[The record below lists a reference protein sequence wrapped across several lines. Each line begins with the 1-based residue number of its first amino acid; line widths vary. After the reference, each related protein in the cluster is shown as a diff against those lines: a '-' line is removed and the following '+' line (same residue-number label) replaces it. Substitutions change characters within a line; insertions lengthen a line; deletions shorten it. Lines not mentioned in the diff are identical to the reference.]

1 MINKLDYLEYII
13 ENEENIERN
22 LKYFGYKNTIDFTP
36 VQLKK
41 LNNSEYLYKLRFDL
55 QLTINIKF
63 DNYDQ
68 YKYFAQHYYMKIY
81 NYNNKDNYKN
91 YSCFCLPTF
100 VGLLSE
106 KDFKHL
112 QSKKF
117 VISHNFVTYHAIT
130 QFLKTFKKHINEYN
144 LVKSYSIGYS
154 YYEDLEE
161 IYVYKACSKT
171 MLIGLVLP
179 QHNKCE
185 QILEIKSSEIGK
197 KFLNNIQ
204 LKQIQ
209 TRLKN
214 LLQNKLV

>member
-41 LNNSEYLYKLRFDL
+41 LNNAMYLYKFRFNL

-63 DNYDQ
+63 DNYEQ
-68 YKYFAQHYYMKIY
+68 YKYFAQHYYMKMY
-81 NYNNKDNYKN
+81 NYYNKDNYKN

-100 VGLLSE
+100 IGLLSE
-106 KDFKHL
+106 KDFKRL
-112 QSKKF
+112 PSKKF

-130 QFLKTFKKHINEYN
+130 QFLKTFKDKINEYD
-144 LVKSYSIGYS
+144 LTKSYHIGYS

-171 MLIGLVLP
+171 ILIGLVLP

-204 LKQIQ
+204 LKQKQ
-209 TRLKN
+209 TSLKN